1 VREAN
6 GATKELHGAIAKLG
20 KALERAFDL
29 GADAGRALTPAPEAE
44 AGEQAAA
51 TLTAV
56 LHHLLREGEPE
67 AARALAAEAGVPLP
81 DALAAPFAAVHAVL
95 ARLRARDLAPALAW
109 AAEHRAA
116 LAEGGAG
123 ARLELRLH
131 SLGFVAAL
139 RSSPTGG
146 GGAGG
151 GAPAALAYARAH
163 LGPFHA
169 AFPRETQ
176 RLMGALLFA
185 GRPPGPYA
193 DLFDDARWGEAGHEL
208 SRLACRLM
216 GQAYE
221 SPLAVAVAAGA
232 VALPPLLKVAAVM
245 ERAGQLVGGLRA
257 LGQLPIELELGPQF
271 VFRSIFA
278 CPVSKDPATP
288 DNPAALLPCGHML
301 CQQSV
306 LKIARGRSKILK
318 CPYCPTE
325 ARVDNLRT
333 LVFPDPET

>member
-1 VREAN
+1 MSAPGEGVAGSAAAGGAGAGGAAAAATAHAATLDVALDEAGRVVKKQRTCASTSGRVLDELIAAVDDCRGRLPASGSGAAAAVAELAAALAARPAVREAN
-6 GATKELHGAIAKLG
+6 AATKDLHGAIAKLG

-29 GADAGRALTPAPEAE
+29 GADASKALTPAPEAE
-44 AGEQAAA
+44 AEEQAGA
-51 TLTAV
+51 TLTAI
-56 LHHLLREGEPE
+56 LLHLLREGEPE
-67 AARALAAEAGVPLP
+67 AARSLAAEAGVPLP

-95 ARLRARDLAPALAW
+95 ARLRARDLGPALAW

-139 RSSPTGG
+139 RSP
-146 GGAGG
+146 GG

-163 LGPFHA
+163 LAPFHA

-193 DLFDDARWGEAGHEL
+193 DLLDDARWAEAGHEL

-216 GQAYE
+216 GQAR
-221 SPLAVAVAAGA
+221 AGA
-232 VALPPLLKVAAVM
+232 V
-245 ERAGQLVGGLRA
+245 Q
-257 LGQLPIELELGPQF
+257 
-271 VFRSIFA
+271 
-278 CPVSKDPATP
+278 PA
-288 DNPAALLPCGHML
+288 
-301 CQQSV
+301 
-306 LKIARGRSKILK
+306 
-318 CPYCPTE
+318 
-325 ARVDNLRT
+325 
-333 LVFPDPET
+333 